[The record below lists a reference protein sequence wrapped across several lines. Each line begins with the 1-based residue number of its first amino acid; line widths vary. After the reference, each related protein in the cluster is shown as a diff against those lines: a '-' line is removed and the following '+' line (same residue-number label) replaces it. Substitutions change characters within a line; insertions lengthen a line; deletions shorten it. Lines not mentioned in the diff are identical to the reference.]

1 MACLCLLALVC
12 AIGDFSQPAQEI
24 SEGRGGL
31 DLLDADDFT
40 PAPDL
45 LPEAV
50 ADVIQ
55 DHFAANR
62 SVQDWPA
69 LWRRVNAPL
78 AAFLAR
84 LAPSKSSLQAARR
97 ISEGN
102 CEVRSVFNI
111 NYIESEYN
119 ALVSA
124 ATYQKLA
131 TNIEKAV
138 DA

>member
-1 MACLCLLALVC
+1 MASLCLLALVC
-12 AIGDFSQPAQEI
+12 AIGDFSQRPERSAKVAMAWTCWMPTI
-24 SEGRGGL
+24 SPLR
-31 DLLDADDFT
+31 
-40 PAPDL
+40 PDL

-50 ADVIQ
+50 TDVIQ

-62 SVQDWPA
+62 SVQDWEA
-69 LWRRVNAPL
+69 GEC
-78 AAFLAR
+78 
-84 LAPSKSSLQAARR
+84 SSRR
-97 ISEGN
+97 IP
-102 CEVRSVFNI
+102 CEAGTIDIFAPGCSADLRGKLRSQICFNI